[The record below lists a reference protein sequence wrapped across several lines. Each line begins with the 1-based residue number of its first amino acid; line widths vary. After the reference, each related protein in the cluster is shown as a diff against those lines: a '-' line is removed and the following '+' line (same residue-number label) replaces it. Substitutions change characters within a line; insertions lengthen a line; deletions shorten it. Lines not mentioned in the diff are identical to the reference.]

1 MNHVKKLTTMTDKEY
16 NDSMLNSSEFTLLT
30 LTPFVAAI
38 MLIAWP
44 ITAFVFC
51 TVMITGACAS
61 LIRKMKGSQ

>member
-1 MNHVKKLTTMTDKEY
+1 MENIEDK
-16 NDSMLNSSEFTLLT
+16 DCMLNTREFTLLT

-51 TVMITGACAS
+51 TVMITGACTS
-61 LIRKMKGSQ
+61 LVRKWKLSNQ